1 MRYWLAI
8 VFSLQF
14 LFALGQSKY
23 YIGFTNKDDTPYS
36 IENPDDYLTSRAI
49 ERRKKQSIPINTDDL
64 PVNPTYIESIKS
76 CRAKVLYTLNW
87 FNGTIVEIENQNDLT
102 QIANLPFVSE
112 IKEVYNSSV
121 TKISIPEFDI
131 LPAVPKAQGINDYYN
146 YGLSTQQIKMLNGH
160 ILHNNGYRGQG
171 MLIAVIDAGFSNANS
186 ISGLSSLWTDGRV
199 VLVRDIV
206 NPASN
211 LFEEHSHGTIV
222 LSALASYLPNELIG
236 SAPEAKYALIRSEDT
251 NSEQLIEEFN
261 WVYAAQIADSIG
273 ADIINSSLG
282 YYQFDCE
289 KQNHVYEDMDGKTT
303 PVARGANFAANKGIL
318 IVASAGNEQQT
329 SWQKIV
335 SPSDSPNAV
344 AVGAVDAEGK
354 IAYFSSIGPSA
365 DGRIKPDVVAMGY
378 GTAVQSATGQMG
390 TANGTSLSAP
400 IISGLAACLWQS
412 KPNISAR
419 DIHNL
424 IVLSSTNFHTPNNQ
438 IGYGLPNFGIALDS
452 ISLNDEHKGLKI
464 FPNPTNGHF
473 SVLLPK
479 NEASNYSIT
488 IISSL
493 GVEIVTDKFQT
504 SSIFYSSAIPKYH
517 PNGLYLVNL
526 KVGGKSYLG
535 KIVKINN
542 RP

>member
-1 MRYWLAI
+1 
-8 VFSLQF
+8 
-14 LFALGQSKY
+14 
-23 YIGFTNKDDTPYS
+23 
-36 IENPDDYLTSRAI
+36 
-49 ERRKKQSIPINTDDL
+49 
-64 PVNPTYIESIKS
+64 
-76 CRAKVLYTLNW
+76 
-87 FNGTIVEIENQNDLT
+87 

-344 AVGAVDAEGK
+344 AVGAVDADGK

-504 SSIFYSSAIPKYH
+504 SSNFYSSAIPKYH
-517 PNGLYLVNL
+517 PNGLYLINL

>member
-8 VFSLQF
+8 VFCFQF
-14 LFALGQSKY
+14 LCTLGQSKY
-23 YIGFTNKDDTPYS
+23 YIGFTNKNGTPYS
-36 IENPDDYLTSRAI
+36 IENPNDYLTARAI
-49 ERRKKQSIPINTDDL
+49 ERRKKQSISITTDDL
-64 PVNPTYIESIKS
+64 PVNPSYTESIKS
-76 CRAKVLYTLNW
+76 YGVKILYTLNW
-87 FNGTIVEIENQNDLT
+87 FNGAVVEIENQSDLD
-102 QIANLPFVSE
+102 QIANLTFVSQ
-112 IKEVYNSSV
+112 IKEVYNPSVAKSS
-121 TKISIPEFDI
+121 TPDFDI
-131 LPAVPKAQGINDYYN
+131 LATDLKVQDINDYYS
-146 YGLSTQQIKMLNGH
+146 YGLSAQQIKMLNGH
-160 ILHNNGYRGQG
+160 ILHNNGYRGQS
-171 MLIAVIDAGFSNANS
+171 MLIAVIDAGFNNANS
-186 ISGLSSLWTDGRV
+186 ISGLSNLWNDDRV

-206 NPASN
+206 HPSSN

-236 SAPEAKYALIRSEDT
+236 SAPQAKYALIRSEDA
-251 NSEQLIEEFN
+251 NSEQLVEEFN

-273 ADIINSSLG
+273 ADIISSSLG
-282 YYQFDCE
+282 YYRFDCE
-289 KQNHVYEDMDGKTT
+289 KQNHVYADMNGETT

-318 IVASAGNEQQT
+318 VIVSAGNEQET
-329 SWQKIV
+329 SWQKII

-344 AVGAVDAEGK
+344 AVGAVDADGK
-354 IAYFSSIGPSA
+354 VAYFSSIGPSA

-412 KPNISAR
+412 KPNLSAR
-419 DIHNL
+419 DIQDL
-424 IVLSSTNFHTPNNQ
+424 IVLSSSNFHTPNNQ

-473 SVLLPK
+473 SIWLPK
-479 NEASNYSIT
+479 NETSTYSLT
-488 IISSL
+488 IVSSL
-493 GVEIVTDKFQT
+493 GIEIVTDKFQT
-504 SSIFYSSAIPKYH
+504 SSNFYSSAIPKSH

-526 KVGGKSYLG
+526 KVEKKSYLG